1 MDELA
6 RDFLITFYSSQLKL
20 HGDRPEALRW
30 TPEGQ
35 RMRYRLLLEITP
47 DLEGLQGKT
56 ILDYGCGKG
65 DFLGFLKRHG
75 IEADYTGIDINPELI
90 ALASMKHPEASFKVL
105 DVEETDP
112 GEDFDYV
119 FVCGVFNNNVE
130 GATESMKNALR
141 KLFARTRLALAV
153 TGLTS
158 HTRERDRELNYVSP
172 VEMVDFAL
180 RELTPHLVLRHD
192 RVPEDFTLFLYR
204 RPTHPAEG
212 R

>member
-1 MDELA
+1 MMDALTRE
-6 RDFLITFYSSQLKL
+6 FLITFYSTQLKL

-35 RMRYRLLLEITP
+35 RMRYRLLLELAD
-47 DLEGLQGKT
+47 DLEGKK

-65 DFLGFLKRHG
+65 DFLSFLEERN
-75 IEADYTGIDINPELI
+75 IRARYTGMDINPELI
-90 ALASMKHPEASFKVL
+90 ALASAKHPDASFRVM
-105 DVEETDP
+105 DVEEEAL
-112 GEDFDYV
+112 GEGFDYV
-119 FVCGVFNNNVE
+119 FVCGVFNNNVA

-158 HTRERDRELNYVSP
+158 VVPRRERELNYVSP

-192 RVPEDFTLFLYR
+192 RVPDDFTLFLYR
-204 RPTHPAEG
+204 RPTLPAESP
-212 R
+212 